1 MEQGSDIIIFFG
13 RFHPLFLHLP
23 IGFLALGF
31 LMEILSRR
39 DQFSYLKPAV
49 GFVLALG
56 ALSALLT
63 AILGLMLAQAGDYGE
78 DLLFIH
84 KWAGI
89 LLVLFA
95 FGSWWLHFQ
104 REKKPTLQ
112 IKRAYLGSLSIM
124 MLFLAGA
131 GHYGGSL
138 THGSTYLTQYMPD
151 TMKKL
156 AGIPVE
162 SKGPKLIE
170 NLDEA
175 VVYVD
180 IIHPIMEQRCN
191 SCHNASKKKGDLQM
205 HTKEA
210 LLKGGEN
217 GAILEPGSAAE
228 SEMIKRIHLEE
239 NHDDHM
245 PPKGKSQLTDDQVLL
260 LEWWINEGAPFDKK
274 VAELKADEEVKNV
287 LLTLS
292 DPNANK
298 SAVEVLLAEGTTA
311 IDEEKLNAYVNEG
324 IAIKRLSNEDNW
336 LQVTLYRKD
345 SVDAILGRLATDFP
359 DQITWLDVKDTQ
371 LSDEG
376 LEAVGKLKNL
386 TRLRAE
392 KTTVTDAGLVHLAGL
407 DYLESLNL
415 YGTKITDTG
424 LDHLSKLPNLRRL
437 YAWDTQV
444 SKEGANKFMEEA
456 SLIEVN
462 LGYEVNVVDSLTV
475 EVKPIAVSN

>member
-31 LMEILSRR
+31 LMEMLSRK

-63 AILGLMLAQAGDYGE
+63 AVLGLMLAQAGDYGE

-89 LLVLFA
+89 LLVIFA
-95 FGSWWLHFQ
+95 FAAWGLHFK
-104 REKKPTLQ
+104 REKKPSVPIQ
-112 IKRAYLGSLSIM
+112 RAYIGTLSVM
-124 MLFLAGA
+124 MLLLAGA

-162 SKGPKLIE
+162 EKGPKLIE

-180 IIHPIMEQRCN
+180 IVHPIMEQRCN

-205 HTKEA
+205 HTPEA
-210 LLKGGEN
+210 LMKGGEN
-217 GAILEPGSAAE
+217 GAIFEPGSAAE
-228 SEMIKRIHLEE
+228 SEMIKRVHLEE

-245 PPKGKSQLTDDQVLL
+245 PPKGKSQLTDEQVLL
-260 LEWWINEGAPFDKK
+260 LEWWINEGASFDKK
-274 VAELKADEEVKNV
+274 VAELEADDEVKNV

-298 SAVEVLLAEGTTA
+298 SAVEILLAEGTAA
-311 IDEEKLNAYVNEG
+311 IEEEKLNAYVNEG

-345 SVDAILGRLATDFP
+345 SVDAILTRLAADFP

-371 LSDEG
+371 LSDNG
-376 LEAVGKLKNL
+376 LTEVGKLKNL

-392 KTTVTDAGLVHLAGL
+392 KTAVTDAGLANLQEL
-407 DYLESLNL
+407 TYLESLNL
-415 YGTKITDTG
+415 YGTSITDEG
-424 LDHLSKLPNLRRL
+424 LAHLANLPNLRRL
-437 YAWDTQV
+437 YAWETQV
-444 SKEGANKFMEEA
+444 SREGAAAFMET
-456 SLIEVN
+456 SGNLDIN
-462 LGYEVNVVDSLTV
+462 LGYEVNVLDSTNV

>member
-1 MEQGSDIIIFFG
+1 
-13 RFHPLFLHLP
+13 
-23 IGFLALGF
+23 
-31 LMEILSRR
+31 
-39 DQFSYLKPAV
+39 
-49 GFVLALG
+49 
-56 ALSALLT
+56 
-63 AILGLMLAQAGDYGE
+63 
-78 DLLFIH
+78 
-84 KWAGI
+84 
-89 LLVLFA
+89 
-95 FGSWWLHFQ
+95 
-104 REKKPTLQ
+104 
-112 IKRAYLGSLSIM
+112 
-124 MLFLAGA
+124 
-131 GHYGGSL
+131 
-138 THGSTYLTQYMPD
+138 MPD

-162 SKGPKLIE
+162 EKGPKLIE

-228 SEMIKRIHLEE
+228 SELIKRVHLEE

-260 LEWWINEGAPFDKK
+260 LEWWINEGASFDKK
-274 VAELKADEEVKNV
+274 VAELQADEEVKTV

-298 SAVEVLLAEGTTA
+298 SAVEILLAEGTTPF
-311 IDEEKLNAYVNEG
+311 DEEKLNAYVSEG

-345 SVDAILGRLATDFP
+345 SVDALLGRLATDFP
-359 DQITWLDVKDTQ
+359 DQITWVDVKDTQ
-371 LSDEG
+371 LSDVG
-376 LEAVGKLKNL
+376 LEAVGKFKNL

-392 KTTVTDAGLVHLAGL
+392 KTAVTDAGLTHLAGL
-407 DYLESLNL
+407 SFLESLNL

-437 YAWDTQV
+437 YAWDTEV
-444 SKEGANKFMEEA
+444 SKEGATKFMEEA

-462 LGYEVNVVDSLTV
+462 LGYEVNMIDSLTV

>member
-1 MEQGSDIIIFFG
+1 
-13 RFHPLFLHLP
+13 
-23 IGFLALGF
+23 
-31 LMEILSRR
+31 
-39 DQFSYLKPAV
+39 
-49 GFVLALG
+49 
-56 ALSALLT
+56 
-63 AILGLMLAQAGDYGE
+63 
-78 DLLFIH
+78 
-84 KWAGI
+84 
-89 LLVLFA
+89 
-95 FGSWWLHFQ
+95 
-104 REKKPTLQ
+104 
-112 IKRAYLGSLSIM
+112 
-124 MLFLAGA
+124 
-131 GHYGGSL
+131 
-138 THGSTYLTQYMPD
+138 
-151 TMKKL
+151 
-156 AGIPVE
+156 
-162 SKGPKLIE
+162 
-170 NLDEA
+170 
-175 VVYVD
+175 
-180 IIHPIMEQRCN
+180 
-191 SCHNASKKKGDLQM
+191 
-205 HTKEA
+205 
-210 LLKGGEN
+210 
-217 GAILEPGSAAE
+217 
-228 SEMIKRIHLEE
+228 MIKRIHLEE